1 MVQHP
6 EIIFKFISTR
16 ILDTGCEYNLSWR
29 DVLRPVLKA
38 DVGGFASANFSSVLG
53 QGKEFYFLGGEQ
65 LSF

>member
-6 EIIFKFISTR
+6 ESIFTFISTW
-16 ILDTGCEYNLSWR
+16 ILDTGCECNLSLR

-38 DVGGFASANFSSVLG
+38 EVGDFASANSSSVLG